1 MLRRNIAL
9 FIKRNK
15 KKIILFLQFVGILI
29 AISFLASLII
39 SFITYMNSF
48 SEDTNNEISNIQT
61 QETIIYGDNIEPEI
75 YTSDEDLIKEF
86 INNCNQG
93 KVKEAYS
100 MISDDC
106 KNVYYSSE
114 EEFETLYVN
123 QIFYV
128 GKIGEITSWISAN
141 NLNTYKLKLYT
152 DTFDLGYYYKED
164 YIEDYYT
171 IVNDNNEKKISI
183 NKFIKNEDINKKN
196 EGLYL
201 DARVIKKEI
210 YMDYEIY
217 QIEFKNLT
225 EDNIIIDSRE
235 NSRTIYLLD
244 TNDVKY
250 SSYAYELF
258 DDDLVLEK
266 NESKVISIKFNKMYN
281 PDVKIS
287 SMEFKDI
294 RKENN
299 IMSLSINIQ

>member
-15 KKIILFLQFVGILI
+15 KKIILFLQFVGIII

-39 SFITYMNSF
+39 SFTSYMDSF
-48 SEDTNNEISNIQT
+48 SEDTNNEISNVQA
-61 QETIIYGDNIEPEI
+61 QETIIYGDNIEPEV

-86 INNCNQG
+86 INNCNEG

-106 KNVYYSSE
+106 KNVYYPSE
-114 EEFETLYVN
+114 EEFKNLYVN

-128 GKIGEITSWISAN
+128 TKISEMESWISSAD
-141 NLNTYKLKLYT
+141 LNTYKIKLYT
-152 DTFDLGYYYKED
+152 DTFDLGYYYQDD
-164 YIEDYYT
+164 YVEDYYT
-171 IVNDNNEKKISI
+171 VINENNEKKISI
-183 NKFIKNEDINKKN
+183 NKF
-196 EGLYL
+196 
-201 DARVIKKEI
+201 VKKEDLNKTVKNSDLEVSVKEKDV

-217 QIEFKNLT
+217 EIEFKNLT

-235 NSRTIYLLD
+235 NTRTIYLLD

-258 DDDLVLEK
+258 EDDLSIEG
-266 NESKVISIKFNKMYN
+266 NQSKTISIKFNKMYN
-281 PDVKIS
+281 PDVTIS
-287 SMEFKDI
+287 SVEFKDI
-294 RKENN
+294 RKGTD
-299 IMSLSINIQ
+299 IMSLSINL

>member
-15 KKIILFLQFVGILI
+15 KKIILFLQFVGIII

-39 SFITYMNSF
+39 SFTSYMNLF
-48 SEDTNNEISNIQT
+48 SEDTNNEISNVQA
-61 QETIIYGDNIEPEI
+61 QETIIYGDNIEPEV

-86 INNCNQG
+86 INNCNEG

-106 KNVYYSSE
+106 KNVYYPSE
-114 EEFETLYVN
+114 EEFKDLYVN

-128 GKIGEITSWISAN
+128 TKISEMESWISSAD
-141 NLNTYKLKLYT
+141 LNTYKIKLYT
-152 DTFDLGYYYKED
+152 DTFDLGYYYQDD
-164 YIEDYYT
+164 YVEDYYT
-171 IVNDNNEKKISI
+171 VINENNEKKISI
-183 NKFIKNEDINKKN
+183 NKF
-196 EGLYL
+196 
-201 DARVIKKEI
+201 VKKEDLNKTVKNSDLEVSVKKKDV

-217 QIEFKNLT
+217 EIEFKNLT

-235 NSRTIYLLD
+235 NTRTIYLLD

-258 DDDLVLEK
+258 EDDLSIEG
-266 NESKVISIKFNKMYN
+266 NQSKTISIKFNKMYN
-281 PDVKIS
+281 PDVTIS
-287 SMEFKDI
+287 SVEFKDI
-294 RKENN
+294 RKGTD
-299 IMSLSINIQ
+299 IMSLSINL